1 MIEDDTNEDSS
12 VRLNAISLGEV
23 AGLMYCAAKVSREVY
38 KVNRKSVP
46 HMLHEQLEWVIKHPP
61 PQPCLKLSVNIDT
74 HSYCEQKVRPPS
86 ALKHRTADMPALA
99 DTGCQAVCMGP
110 EQLHSVGLSVGDLMP
125 VDLRLSGANGSSIRI
140 LGGIFISIT
149 GVDTSGK
156 KWSTKQLCYV
166 AEGVSRLMLSKEAC
180 VQLGIVNSS
189 FPSLSYEH

>member
-1 MIEDDTNEDSS
+1 MSCASQLKISFNLYLQCFQTVLCYWKGENTLKNHLKLLLKNAVIEEDSEDT

-23 AGLMYCAAKVSREVY
+23 AGLMYCAAKV
-38 KVNRKSVP
+38 NT
-46 HMLHEQLEWVIKHPP
+46 Q
-61 PQPCLKLSVNIDT
+61 
-74 HSYCEQKVRPPS
+74 SYRDQSEKPPS

-140 LGGIFISIT
+140 MGGLFISIT
-149 GVDTSGK
+149 GVDTRGK

-166 AEGVSRLMLSKEAC
+166 AEGVTRLFEHLS
-180 VQLGIVNSS
+180 SS
-189 FPSLSYEH
+189 SLYLL